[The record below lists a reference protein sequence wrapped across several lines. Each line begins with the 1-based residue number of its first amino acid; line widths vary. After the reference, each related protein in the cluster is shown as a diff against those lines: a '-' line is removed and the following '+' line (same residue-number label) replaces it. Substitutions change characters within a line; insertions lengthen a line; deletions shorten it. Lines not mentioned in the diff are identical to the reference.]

1 MENYQDKA
9 RGMLLGLAIGDA
21 LGAPIE
27 FGYTSDTIRQL
38 GSKLEFFTDSPRGNK
53 GEWTDD
59 TSMALC
65 IADSLL
71 EKKGYDSYDIMNKF
85 VRWADYGYRSADNKP
100 ATDIGNQTK
109 KALDDYKK
117 YPSIARDEI
126 ETDQA
131 GNAPIMRLAP
141 IIIANTYVEKKP
153 ITLREAFRS
162 GKLAISPEKPEGE
175 FITPEAITP
184 TLKMAELSARET
196 HNSLAANA
204 VTEMFA
210 SMLYCAMH
218 GLEKVNIAGY
228 CARWIIKDEYDQFYT
243 QNSEQLINRAL
254 NPDDSQLRDLGGY
267 IVDTF
272 TISLWGLIHGESF
285 KDGMLKVLQLGG
297 DTDTNAACYGQIAGA
312 LYGLNS
318 IPIEWVSGVYES
330 KEITELADKLLAMTE
345 CPIIRTRFEDD
356 EHFEE
361 LK

>member
-65 IADSLL
+65 IANSLL

-109 KALDDYKK
+109 KALDDFKQ
-117 YPSIARDEI
+117 YPSVARSEI

-141 IIIANTYVEKKP
+141 IIIANTSAEKS
-153 ITLREAFRS
+153 E
-162 GKLAISPEKPEGE
+162 
-175 FITPEAITP
+175 ITPEIITP

-196 HNSLAANA
+196 HNSLAAKA

-210 SMLYCAMH
+210 SMLYCAIH
-218 GLEKVNIAGY
+218 GLDKINIAGY
-228 CARWIIKDEYDQFYT
+228 CARFLTEDNYTRFYL
-243 QNSEQLINRAL
+243 QNSEQLIDRAL
-254 NPDDSQLRDLGGY
+254 SSADIGLRDRGGY

-272 TISLWGLIHGESF
+272 TIALWGLIHGENF

-312 LYGLNS
+312 FYGLNS

-330 KEITELADKLLAMTE
+330 KEITELADKLLAMPE